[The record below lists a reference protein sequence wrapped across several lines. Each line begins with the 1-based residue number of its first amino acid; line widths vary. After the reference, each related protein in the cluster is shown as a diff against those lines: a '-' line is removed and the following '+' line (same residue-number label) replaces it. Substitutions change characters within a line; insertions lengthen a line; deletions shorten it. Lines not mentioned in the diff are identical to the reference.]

1 MSFQITTAFV
11 QQYKDNVMMLVQQKG
26 SRLRGTVMEE
36 PVTGRFAY
44 FEQIGSVDAR
54 TVTERHADSPLI
66 STPHARRRVE
76 LQDFDW
82 GDLIDKPDKVRT
94 LVDFTSPYVQ
104 NAGWAMGRSID
115 STIINAFFANA
126 FSGETGA
133 TTVAFPS
140 AATNTIAVN
149 FSSAANVGLTVE
161 KLREARRL
169 LRAGNV
175 DVTEQLYIGVTARQ
189 IDNLLGSTQVTSS
202 DYNSVKSLVQGD
214 IDTFLGFKFIH
225 TELLGVDG
233 SSFRRVPAWSK
244 SGMALGVGMDVVS
257 RVTERSDKRFSTYV
271 YFCMSIGATRLEE
284 ARVMEIKC
292 NEA

>member
-26 SRLRGTVMEE
+26 SRLRGSVTEE

-76 LQDFDW
+76 LQDYDW

-104 NAGWAMGRSID
+104 NAGWAMGRAID
-115 STIINAFFANA
+115 SAIINSFFATA
-126 FSGETGA
+126 YTGETGS
-133 TTVAFPS
+133 TTVAFP
-140 AATNTIAVN
+140 AANQIAVN
-149 FSSAANVGLTVE
+149 FSAAANVGLTVE

-175 DVTEQLYIGVTARQ
+175 DVTEQLYIAVTAKQ
-189 IDNLLGSTQVTSS
+189 IDNMLGSTQVTSA
-202 DYNSVKSLVQGD
+202 DYNSVKALVQGE
-214 IDTFLGFKFIH
+214 IDTFLGFRFIP

-233 SSFRRVPAWSK
+233 SSYRRVPAWSK

>member
-36 PVTGRFAY
+36 QITGRFGY

-76 LQDFDW
+76 LQDYDW

-104 NAGWAMGRSID
+104 NAGWAMGRGID
-115 STIINAFFANA
+115 SAIINAFFATA
-126 FSGETGA
+126 YTGETGS
-133 TTVAFPS
+133 TSTSFP
-140 AATNTIAVN
+140 AGNQIAVN
-149 FSSAANVGLTVE
+149 FSAAANVGLTVE

-175 DVTEQLYIGVTARQ
+175 DVTEQLYIGATAKQ
-189 IDNLLGSTQVTSS
+189 IDNMLGSTQITSA
-202 DYNSVKSLVQGD
+202 DYNNVKALVQGE

-233 SSFRRVPAWSK
+233 SSYRRVPAWSK
-244 SGMALGVGMDVVS
+244 SGMGLGVGMDVVS
-257 RVTERSDKRFSTYV
+257 RVTERADKRFSTYV

-292 NEA
+292 AE

>member
-26 SRLRGTVMEE
+26 SRLRGTVTEE
-36 PVTGRFAY
+36 SITGRFGF

-66 STPHARRRVE
+66 STPHSRRRVE
-76 LQDFDW
+76 LQDYDW

-94 LVDFTSPYVQ
+94 LADFTSPYVQ
-104 NAGWAMGRSID
+104 NAGWAMGRGMD
-115 STIINAFFANA
+115 SAIIAAFFATA
-126 FSGETGA
+126 YTGETGG
-133 TTVAFPS
+133 TSTNFP
-140 AATNTIAVN
+140 AGNQIAVN
-149 FSSAANVGLTVE
+149 FSAAANVGLTVE

-175 DVTEQLYIGVTARQ
+175 DVTEQLYVGVTAKQ
-189 IDNLLGSTQVTSS
+189 IDNMLGSTQVTSS
-202 DYNSVKSLVQGD
+202 DYNSVKALVQGE
-214 IDTFLGFKFIH
+214 IDTFLGFKFIP

-233 SSFRRVPAWSK
+233 SSYRRVPAWSK
-244 SGMALGVGMDVVS
+244 SGMALGVGMDIVS
-257 RVTERSDKRFSTYV
+257 RVTERADKRFSTYV

-292 NEA
+292 AE